1 MMMAD
6 GLIPTR
12 VRTFAVR
19 GQALNCKNLPLHQAS
34 PQSSGYFPTRV
45 RTFAVRGQ
53 APNCKNLPLH
63 QANARTV
70 ITGIGRGA

>member
-6 GLIPTR
+6 GLI
-12 VRTFAVR
+12 
-19 GQALNCKNLPLHQAS
+19 
-34 PQSSGYFPTRV
+34 PTRV

>member
-19 GQALNCKNLPLHQAS
+19 GQALNCKNLPLHQTHAL
-34 PQSSGYFPTRV
+34 PVVIPGLTR
-45 RTFAVRGQ
+45 
-53 APNCKNLPLH
+53 NLC
-63 QANARTV
+63 
-70 ITGIGRGA
+70 RGA

>member
-12 VRTFAVR
+12 DRTFAVL
-19 GQALNCKNLPLHQAS
+19 GQAL
-34 PQSSGYFPTRV
+34 
-45 RTFAVRGQ
+45 
-53 APNCKNLPLH
+53 NCKNLPLH